1 MVPHTGE
8 IYRFGTPV
16 MHRIS
21 GPVQGGVIAE
31 RWFDGIWIGLQFS
44 SGEHIV
50 ALNDGRVIRARAVH
64 PRPDI
69 VKVTREALNLIK
81 VGPRDPSDVITQD
94 SDDKLSPSTE
104 KT

>member
-1 MVPHTGE
+1 MRRLNRFKVRKGNKTAWEYLTGEPYAGE
-8 IYRFGTPV
+8 IYQFGTPV

-31 RWFDGIWIGLQFS
+31 RWFEGIWIGLQFS

-64 PRPDI
+64 PRPDTVNI
-69 VKVTREALNLIK
+69 SREALNLIA
-81 VGPRDPSDVITQD
+81 VGP
-94 SDDKLSPSTE
+94 
-104 KT
+104 